1 MPFYEYSCGSCGH
14 ELEALQRLS
23 AEPLVDCP
31 VCGAAAL
38 RKKVS
43 AAAFRLKGTG
53 WYETDFK
60 DSGKPK
66 TEGDDKTD
74 GNKDSKAD
82 GKHDDKADGKKE
94 AATDASSAKSS
105 DSATDGGKSTA
116 SSPTDSDKSSGKTQ
130 GTSAKKDS
138 GSTSASAGTD

>member
-1 MPFYEYSCGSCGH
+1 MPFYEYSCESCGH

-31 VCGAAAL
+31 ACGAAAL

-74 GNKDSKAD
+74 SNKDSKAD
-82 GKHDDKADGKKE
+82 GKQE
-94 AATDASSAKSS
+94 AATDDSSAKSS

-116 SSPTDSDKSSGKTQ
+116 SSPADGDKSSGKSQ

-138 GSTSASAGTD
+138 DSTSASTGTD

>member
-1 MPFYEYSCGSCGH
+1 MPFYEYSCESCGH

-31 VCGAAAL
+31 ACGAAAL

-82 GKHDDKADGKKE
+82 GKQE
-94 AATDASSAKSS
+94 AATDDSSAKSS

-116 SSPTDSDKSSGKTQ
+116 SSPTDGDKSSGKSQ

-138 GSTSASAGTD
+138 DSTSASTGTD

>member
-1 MPFYEYSCGSCGH
+1 MPFYEYSCESCGH

-31 VCGAAAL
+31 ACGAAAL

-82 GKHDDKADGKKE
+82 GKQE
-94 AATDASSAKSS
+94 AATDDSSAKSS

-116 SSPTDSDKSSGKTQ
+116 SSPADSDKSSGKPQ
-130 GTSAKKDS
+130 ETSAKKDS
-138 GSTSASAGTD
+138 DSTSASTGTD

>member
-31 VCGAAAL
+31 ACGAAAL

-82 GKHDDKADGKKE
+82 GKQE
-94 AATDASSAKSS
+94 AATDDSSAKSS

-116 SSPTDSDKSSGKTQ
+116 SSPADSDKSSGKSQ

-138 GSTSASAGTD
+138 DSTSASAGTD

>member
-1 MPFYEYSCGSCGH
+1 MPFYEYSCVSCGH

-31 VCGAAAL
+31 ACGAAAL

-82 GKHDDKADGKKE
+82 GKKE
-94 AATDASSAKSS
+94 AATDDSSAKSS

-116 SSPTDSDKSSGKTQ
+116 SSPTDSDKSSGKSQ

-138 GSTSASAGTD
+138 GSTSASTGTD

>member
-1 MPFYEYSCGSCGH
+1 MPFYEYSCESCGH

-31 VCGAAAL
+31 ACGAAAL

-82 GKHDDKADGKKE
+82 GKQE
-94 AATDASSAKSS
+94 AATDDSSAKSS

-116 SSPTDSDKSSGKTQ
+116 SSPADSDKSSGKSQ

-138 GSTSASAGTD
+138 DSSSASTGTD

>member
-14 ELEALQRLS
+14 ELEVLQRLS

-31 VCGAAAL
+31 ACGAAAL

-82 GKHDDKADGKKE
+82 GKKE
-94 AATDASSAKSS
+94 AATDDSSAKSS

-116 SSPTDSDKSSGKTQ
+116 SSPTDSDKSSGKSQ

>member
-1 MPFYEYSCGSCGH
+1 MPFYEYSCVSCGH

-31 VCGAAAL
+31 ACGAAAL

-82 GKHDDKADGKKE
+82 GKQE
-94 AATDASSAKSS
+94 AATDDSSAKSS

-116 SSPTDSDKSSGKTQ
+116 SSPADSDKSSGKSQ

-138 GSTSASAGTD
+138 DSSSASTGTD

>member
-31 VCGAAAL
+31 ACGAAAL

-82 GKHDDKADGKKE
+82 GKKE
-94 AATDASSAKSS
+94 AATDDSSAKSS
-105 DSATDGGKSTA
+105 DSPTDGGKSIA
-116 SSPTDSDKSSGKTQ
+116 SSPTDSDKSSGKSQ
-130 GTSAKKDS
+130 GTSTKKDS

>member
-1 MPFYEYSCGSCGH
+1 MPFYEYSCESCGH

-31 VCGAAAL
+31 ACGAAAL

-82 GKHDDKADGKKE
+82 GKQE
-94 AATDASSAKSS
+94 AATDDSSAKSS

-116 SSPTDSDKSSGKTQ
+116 SSPTDSDKSSGKPQ

-138 GSTSASAGTD
+138 GSTSASTGTD

>member
-1 MPFYEYSCGSCGH
+1 MPFYEYSCESCGH

-31 VCGAAAL
+31 ACGAAAL

-74 GNKDSKAD
+74 GKQD
-82 GKHDDKADGKKE
+82 GKVDGKQE
-94 AATDASSAKSS
+94 AVTGDSSTKSS
-105 DSATDGGKSTA
+105 NSATDGGKSTA
-116 SSPTDSDKSSGKTQ
+116 SSPADSDKSSGKAQ
-130 GTSAKKDS
+130 GTPAKKDG
-138 GSTSASAGTD
+138 GSTSASTGTD

>member
-1 MPFYEYSCGSCGH
+1 MPFYEYSCVSCGH

-31 VCGAAAL
+31 ACGAAAL

-82 GKHDDKADGKKE
+82 GKQE
-94 AATDASSAKSS
+94 AATDDSSAKSS

-116 SSPTDSDKSSGKTQ
+116 SSPADSDKSSGKSQ

-138 GSTSASAGTD
+138 DSSSASAGTD

>member
-1 MPFYEYSCGSCGH
+1 MPFYEYSCESCGH
-14 ELEALQRLS
+14 ELEVLQRLS

-31 VCGAAAL
+31 TCGAAAL

-74 GNKDSKAD
+74 GKKDGKAD
-82 GKHDDKADGKKE
+82 GKQE
-94 AATDASSAKSS
+94 AATGDSSAKSS
-105 DSATDGGKSTA
+105 NSETEGGKPTA
-116 SSPTDSDKSSGKTQ
+116 SSSADSGKSSGKSQ
-130 GTSAKKDS
+130 GTPAKKDG
-138 GSTSASAGTD
+138 GSTSASTGID

>member
-1 MPFYEYSCGSCGH
+1 MPFYEYSCESCGH

-31 VCGAAAL
+31 ACGAAAL

-82 GKHDDKADGKKE
+82 SKQE
-94 AATDASSAKSS
+94 AATDDSSAKSS

-116 SSPTDSDKSSGKTQ
+116 SSPADSDKSSGKSQ

-138 GSTSASAGTD
+138 DSTSASAGTD

>member
-31 VCGAAAL
+31 ACGAAAL

-82 GKHDDKADGKKE
+82 SKQE
-94 AATDASSAKSS
+94 AATDDSSAKSS

-116 SSPTDSDKSSGKTQ
+116 SSPADSDKSSGKSQ

-138 GSTSASAGTD
+138 DSTSASAGTD

>member
-31 VCGAAAL
+31 ACGAAAL

-82 GKHDDKADGKKE
+82 GKQE
-94 AATDASSAKSS
+94 AATDDSSAKSS

-116 SSPTDSDKSSGKTQ
+116 SSPTDSDKSSGKSQ

-138 GSTSASAGTD
+138 GSTSVSAGTD

>member
-1 MPFYEYSCGSCGH
+1 MPFYEYSCESCGH

-31 VCGAAAL
+31 ACGAAAL

-82 GKHDDKADGKKE
+82 GKQE
-94 AATDASSAKSS
+94 AATDDSSAKSS

-116 SSPTDSDKSSGKTQ
+116 SSPADSDKSSGKSQSRPIKRTELQ
-130 GTSAKKDS
+130 CRFYQP
-138 GSTSASAGTD
+138 ASK

>member
-1 MPFYEYSCGSCGH
+1 MPFYEYSCESCGH

-31 VCGAAAL
+31 ACGAAAL

-82 GKHDDKADGKKE
+82 GKQK
-94 AATDASSAKSS
+94 AATDDSSAKSS

-116 SSPTDSDKSSGKTQ
+116 SSPADSDKSSGKSQ

-138 GSTSASAGTD
+138 DSTSASTGTD

>member
-1 MPFYEYSCGSCGH
+1 MPFYEYSCESCGH

-31 VCGAAAL
+31 ACGAAAL

-82 GKHDDKADGKKE
+82 GKQE
-94 AATDASSAKSS
+94 AATDDSSAKSS
-105 DSATDGGKSTA
+105 DGATDGGKSTA
-116 SSPTDSDKSSGKTQ
+116 SSPADSDKSSGKSE

-138 GSTSASAGTD
+138 GSTSASTGTD

>member
-31 VCGAAAL
+31 ACGAAAL

-82 GKHDDKADGKKE
+82 GKKE
-94 AATDASSAKSS
+94 AATDDSSAKSS

-116 SSPTDSDKSSGKTQ
+116 SSPADSDKSSGKSQ

-138 GSTSASAGTD
+138 GSTSASTGTD

>member
-1 MPFYEYSCGSCGH
+1 MPFYEYSCESCGH
-14 ELEALQRLS
+14 GLEALQRLS

-31 VCGAAAL
+31 ACGAAAL

-43 AAAFRLKGTG
+43 VAAFRLKGTG

-60 DSGKPK
+60 DNGKSK
-66 TEGDDKTD
+66 TEGDDTTD
-74 GNKDSKAD
+74 GKKDSKAD
-82 GKHDDKADGKKE
+82 GKQG
-94 AATDASSAKSS
+94 AATDDSSAKSS

-116 SSPTDSDKSSGKTQ
+116 SSPADSDKSSGKSQ

-138 GSTSASAGTD
+138 DSSSASAGTD

>member
-1 MPFYEYSCGSCGH
+1 MPFYEYSCVSCGH

-31 VCGAAAL
+31 ACGAAAL

-82 GKHDDKADGKKE
+82 GKQE
-94 AATDASSAKSS
+94 AATDDSSAKSS

-116 SSPTDSDKSSGKTQ
+116 SSPADSDKSSGKSQ

-138 GSTSASAGTD
+138 DSTSASAGTD

>member
-1 MPFYEYSCGSCGH
+1 MPFYEYSCESCGH

-31 VCGAAAL
+31 ACGAAAL

-82 GKHDDKADGKKE
+82 GKKE
-94 AATDASSAKSS
+94 AATDDSSAKSS

-116 SSPTDSDKSSGKTQ
+116 SSPADSDKSSGKSQ

>member
-1 MPFYEYSCGSCGH
+1 MPFYEYSCESCGH
-14 ELEALQRLS
+14 GLEALQRLS

-31 VCGAAAL
+31 ACGAAAL

-82 GKHDDKADGKKE
+82 GKKE
-94 AATDASSAKSS
+94 AATDDSSAKSS

-116 SSPTDSDKSSGKTQ
+116 SSPADSDKSSGKSQ
-130 GTSAKKDS
+130 GTSAKKDG
-138 GSTSASAGTD
+138 GSTSASTGTD

>member
-1 MPFYEYSCGSCGH
+1 MPFYEYSCESCGH

-31 VCGAAAL
+31 ACGAAAL

-82 GKHDDKADGKKE
+82 GKKE
-94 AATDASSAKSS
+94 AATDDSSAKSS

-116 SSPTDSDKSSGKTQ
+116 SSPADSDKSSGKSQ

-138 GSTSASAGTD
+138 GSTSARTGTD

>member
-1 MPFYEYSCGSCGH
+1 MPFYEYSCESCGH

-31 VCGAAAL
+31 ACGAAAL

-82 GKHDDKADGKKE
+82 GKQE
-94 AATDASSAKSS
+94 AATDDSSAKSS

-116 SSPTDSDKSSGKTQ
+116 SSPTDSDKSSGKSQ

-138 GSTSASAGTD
+138 DSTSASTGTD

>member
-1 MPFYEYSCGSCGH
+1 MPFYEYSCESCGH
-14 ELEALQRLS
+14 DLEALQRLS

-31 VCGAAAL
+31 ACGAAAL

-82 GKHDDKADGKKE
+82 GKQE
-94 AATDASSAKSS
+94 AATDDSSAKSS

-116 SSPTDSDKSSGKTQ
+116 SSPADSDTSSGKSQ

>member
-1 MPFYEYSCGSCGH
+1 MPFYEYSCESCGH
-14 ELEALQRLS
+14 GLEALQRLS

-31 VCGAAAL
+31 ACGAAAL

-66 TEGDDKTD
+66 TEGDDKAD
-74 GNKDSKAD
+74 GKKDSTADGKKDGKAD
-82 GKHDDKADGKKE
+82 GKQE
-94 AATDASSAKSS
+94 TATGDSSAKSS
-105 DSATDGGKSTA
+105 NSTIDGGKSTA
-116 SSPTDSDKSSGKTQ
+116 SSPADSDKSSGKSQ
-130 GTSAKKDS
+130 GTSAKKDG
-138 GSTSASAGTD
+138 GSTSASTGTD

>member
-1 MPFYEYSCGSCGH
+1 MPFYEYSCESCGH

-31 VCGAAAL
+31 ACGAAAL

-74 GNKDSKAD
+74 SNKDSKAD
-82 GKHDDKADGKKE
+82 GKQE
-94 AATDASSAKSS
+94 AATDDSSAKSS

-116 SSPTDSDKSSGKTQ
+116 SSPTDSDKSSGKSQ

-138 GSTSASAGTD
+138 DSTSASTGTD

>member
-1 MPFYEYSCGSCGH
+1 MPFYEYSCESCGH

-31 VCGAAAL
+31 ACGAAAL

-82 GKHDDKADGKKE
+82 GKKE
-94 AATDASSAKSS
+94 AATDDSSPKSS

-116 SSPTDSDKSSGKTQ
+116 SSPADSDKSSGKSQ

-138 GSTSASAGTD
+138 GSTSASTGTD

>member
-1 MPFYEYSCGSCGH
+1 MPFYEYSCESCGH

-31 VCGAAAL
+31 ACGAAAL

-82 GKHDDKADGKKE
+82 GKQE
-94 AATDASSAKSS
+94 AATDDSSAKSS

-116 SSPTDSDKSSGKTQ
+116 SSPTDSDKSIGKSQ

-138 GSTSASAGTD
+138 DSSSASTGTD

>member
-31 VCGAAAL
+31 ACGAAAL

-66 TEGDDKTD
+66 TEGDDKAD
-74 GNKDSKAD
+74 GNKDSKAE
-82 GKHDDKADGKKE
+82 GKKE
-94 AATDASSAKSS
+94 AATDDSSAKSS

-116 SSPTDSDKSSGKTQ
+116 SSPTDSDKSSGKSQ

>member
-1 MPFYEYSCGSCGH
+1 MPFYEYSCESCGH

-31 VCGAAAL
+31 ACGAAAL

-82 GKHDDKADGKKE
+82 GMQE
-94 AATDASSAKSS
+94 AATDDSSAKSS

-116 SSPTDSDKSSGKTQ
+116 SSPADSDKSSGKSQ

-138 GSTSASAGTD
+138 GSTSASTGTD

>member
-1 MPFYEYSCGSCGH
+1 MPFYEYSCESCGH

-23 AEPLVDCP
+23 AELLVDCP
-31 VCGAAAL
+31 ACGAAAL

-82 GKHDDKADGKKE
+82 GKQE
-94 AATDASSAKSS
+94 AATDDSSAKSS

-116 SSPTDSDKSSGKTQ
+116 SSPADSDKSSGKSQ
-130 GTSAKKDS
+130 GTSAKKNSD
-138 GSTSASAGTD
+138 STSASTGTD

>member
-1 MPFYEYSCGSCGH
+1 MPFYEYSCESCGH

-31 VCGAAAL
+31 ACGAAAL

-66 TEGDDKTD
+66 TESDDKTD

-82 GKHDDKADGKKE
+82 GKQE
-94 AATDASSAKSS
+94 AATDDSSAKSS

-116 SSPTDSDKSSGKTQ
+116 SSPADSDKSSGKSQ

-138 GSTSASAGTD
+138 DSTSASAGTD

>member
-1 MPFYEYSCGSCGH
+1 MPFYEYSCESCGH

-31 VCGAAAL
+31 ACGAAAL

-66 TEGDDKTD
+66 TEG
-74 GNKDSKAD
+74 NKDSKAD
-82 GKHDDKADGKKE
+82 GKQE
-94 AATDASSAKSS
+94 AATDDSSAKSS

-116 SSPTDSDKSSGKTQ
+116 SSPTDSDKSSGKSQ

>member
-1 MPFYEYSCGSCGH
+1 MPFYEYSCESCGH

-31 VCGAAAL
+31 ACGAAAL

-82 GKHDDKADGKKE
+82 GKQE
-94 AATDASSAKSS
+94 AATDDSSAKSS

-116 SSPTDSDKSSGKTQ
+116 SSPADSDKSSGKSQ

-138 GSTSASAGTD
+138 DSSSASAGTD

>member
-1 MPFYEYSCGSCGH
+1 MPFYEYSRESCGH

-31 VCGAAAL
+31 ACGAAAL

-82 GKHDDKADGKKE
+82 GKQE
-94 AATDASSAKSS
+94 AATDDSSAKSS

-116 SSPTDSDKSSGKTQ
+116 SSPADSDKSSGKSSGKSQ

-138 GSTSASAGTD
+138 DSSSASTGTD